1 MGETHTMADLKL
13 ENKVTAIRSWGG
25 GAAILAC
32 LLDTVASMVCWS
44 SGEAKPGFLILL
56 LSLPLIYVFVTAIR
70 PDHLY
75 THSFFLIASASILT
89 SCLWMIYCCLD
100 DASFTKLWSWTSLAL
115 AASLMAFVFWLTG
128 RIIGPGG
135 YSKFADLR
143 KRPLTTIGCFMVF
156 FLQVTFFLTFAL
168 AFHDIKGE
176 GLHSVIEAACVAQK
190 GQSERVKSE
199 IYRLWFGQGSGDS
212 GLLRV
217 LWDKIE
223 VPAKECEEQELSSCQ
238 KSNCQALMNAAKDIS
253 STGKVHVMIVGHAD
267 PVPIKDPQKPNQ
279 GASHKEDASWKTSR
293 YSSNFELSSAR
304 ALHVKALLDRILVD
318 SNRRGLPRDVD
329 IVTVAGS
336 NEETAFLDKSGGK
349 SPEACSEKPKGE
361 NRTDDQPRANEAPV
375 ERLGLSV
382 EVAVIRDPSSAARC
396 HLKMLDYLYFMTYTI
411 TTTGYGDIMPVSPEA
426 KFITTL
432 ANLFELLFL
441 VVFFNVLVS
450 HGQGAP

>member
-1 MGETHTMADLKL
+1 MGDLKL
-13 ENKVTAIRSWGG
+13 ENKVTPIRSWGG

-32 LLDTVASMVCWS
+32 LLDTAASMVCWS

-75 THSFFLIASASILT
+75 THSFFLIAMSSILT
-89 SCLWMIYCCLD
+89 SALWMIYCCLD
-100 DASFTKLWSWTSLAL
+100 DASFTRLWSWTSLVL
-115 AASLMAFVFWLTG
+115 AGSLMAFVFWLTG

-190 GQSERVKSE
+190 SQSERVKPERS
-199 IYRLWFGQGSGDS
+199 IYRLWFSQGSGDS
-212 GLLRV
+212 GLLRA
-217 LWDKIE
+217 LWDKSE
-223 VPAKECEEQELSSCQ
+223 VPAEECEEKELSSCQ
-238 KSNCQALMNAAKDIS
+238 KSNCQELMKAAKDIS
-253 STGKVHVMIVGHAD
+253 SMGKVHVVIVGHAD
-267 PVPIKDPQKPNQ
+267 PVPFKDPQKKPNQ
-279 GASHKEDASWKTSR
+279 GASHIEDVSWKTSR

-304 ALHVKALLDRILVD
+304 ALHVKALLDRVLVD

-329 IVTVAGS
+329 IITVAGS
-336 NEETAFLDKSGGK
+336 NEETAFLDKSGAD
-349 SPEACSEKPKGE
+349 SPDACSEKPKGE
-361 NRTDDQPRANEAPV
+361 SRADEKPGANEAPV

-382 EVAVIRDPSSAARC
+382 EVAVTRDPSSAARC

-432 ANLFELLFL
+432 ANLFELLF
-441 VVFFNVLVS
+441 FSSIF
-450 HGQGAP
+450 